1 MVLAGAGALDATA
14 ATRVAAPLG
23 GTTGGTYGGDERYR
37 AYDATTVRRRNWWPW
52 VIAAGAIIAVVVG
65 GWFLYDNVQKQISE
79 NKPVT
84 VQQYTGIVESKAVNL
99 IIQDGLEPKVQ
110 RVPSPD
116 QPVGI
121 VFEQSPVEG
130 TSLAKGGIVTIKV
143 STGKKTV
150 DAPDVVGKQLT
161 DAVAALTRAGLNAK
175 SVGVPSDKPSGTVT
189 AQDPR
194 PGTSIVEGATVRIN
208 YSTGPKQVA
217 VPPVV
222 GLDYS
227 TALQQLQAAGFA
239 VARTDVE
246 STQPAGVVTAQVPS
260 GSSTATKG
268 STVNLSVSNGPQTNP
283 LPDVTGQTQADATAT
298 LKAAGFKVKVTKQ
311 DTDVE
316 TFDGIVISQDPVGNS
331 QQDPNTLVTLFV
343 GKYVPPPTD
352 TTTTTTDTTA
362 TTTTTPT
369 PP

>member
-1 MVLAGAGALDATA
+1 M
-14 ATRVAAPLG
+14 
-23 GTTGGTYGGDERYR
+23 
-37 AYDATTVRRRNWWPW
+37 
-52 VIAAGAIIAVVVG
+52 
-65 GWFLYDNVQKQISE
+65 
-79 NKPVT
+79 
-84 VQQYTGIVESKAVNL
+84 
-99 IIQDGLEPKVQ
+99 Q
-110 RVPSPD
+110 RLPSAD

-121 VFEQSPVEG
+121 VFEQSPIEG

-150 DAPDVVGKQLT
+150 NVPDVVGKQLT

-194 PGTSIVEGATVRIN
+194 SGTSLVEGASVRIN

-246 STQPAGVVTAQVPS
+246 STQPAGVVTSQVPS

-268 STVNLSVSNGPQTNP
+268 STVNLSVSNGPQTTP
-283 LPDVTGQTQADATAT
+283 LPDVTGQTQADANGDPEGGRIQGEGDEAGHRRRDVRRRRDLPGSASATASRT
-298 LKAAGFKVKVTKQ
+298 RTR
-311 DTDVE
+311 
-316 TFDGIVISQDPVGNS
+316 S
-331 QQDPNTLVTLFV
+331 
-343 GKYVPPPTD
+343 
-352 TTTTTTDTTA
+352 
-362 TTTTTPT
+362 
-369 PP
+369 